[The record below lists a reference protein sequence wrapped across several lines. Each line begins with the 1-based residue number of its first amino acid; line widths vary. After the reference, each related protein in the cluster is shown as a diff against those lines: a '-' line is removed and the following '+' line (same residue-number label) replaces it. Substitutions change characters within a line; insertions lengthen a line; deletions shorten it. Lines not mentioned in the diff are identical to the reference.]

1 MTTLQEISIL
11 RQNGEEVTLSFSEA
25 GVLKTKS
32 VSGTNDK
39 VKMETHYFRKDPKRY
54 PDIIGDTL
62 KREDIHNAIAIS
74 GIFKEDDGTII
85 EQEGLLGNIFYSNI
99 VKEIEVQGE

>member
-1 MTTLQEISIL
+1 MTLQEISIL
-11 RQNGEEVTLSFSEA
+11 RQNGEEVTLSFSES

-32 VSGTNDK
+32 ISGADDE

-54 PDIIGDTL
+54 PNIIGDTL
-62 KREDIHNAIAIS
+62 KRENIHNAIAIS
-74 GIFKEDDGTII
+74 GIFKEDDGTLI

-99 VKEIEVQGE
+99 LNGTKAQGE